1 MSGDRYLKILEDVG
15 AVLTGHFVLSNGIH
29 SEKYVQCSRFTR
41 YPNITAELVAGLV
54 DKLKNTL
61 PNIEFDLIVS
71 PAIGGIVLGYELGRQ
86 LNKMAI
92 YSERVDG
99 KMTFRRTF
107 EIPKNANR
115 VLLVEDVISS
125 GKASV
130 DTYNCI
136 KEHGGEVVA
145 QVALINRHDRE
156 YNPPFPLVNLVDISV
171 RTYEENQ
178 VPEWLA
184 KIPIER
190 PGSGWMSKSKVAV

>member
-1 MSGDRYLKILEDVG
+1 MSTNQYLKILEDVG
-15 AVLTGHFVLSNGIH
+15 AILTGHFVLSNGIH

-41 YPNITAELVAGLV
+41 YPDITGKLCAGLIQ
-54 DKLKNTL
+54 KLNETM
-61 PNIEFDLIVS
+61 PNLEFDVIVS
-71 PAIGGIVLGYELGRQ
+71 PAVGGIVLGYELGRQ

-92 YSERVDG
+92 YTERVDG

-125 GKASV
+125 GKASM

-136 KEHGGEVVA
+136 VEHGGTVVA
-145 QVALINRHDRE
+145 EVALINRHDKE
-156 YNPPFPLVNLVDISV
+156 FNPPFPIVNLVDISV
-171 RTYEENQ
+171 KTYEPDQ

-184 KIPIER
+184 KLPIDR
-190 PGSGWMSKSKVAV
+190 PGSGWMNNNKVAV

>member
-1 MSGDRYLKILEDVG
+1 MSNNEYLKILEDVG

-41 YPNITAELVAGLV
+41 YPNITA
-54 DKLKNTL
+54 KLCEALLKKFKDTH
-61 PNIEFDLIVS
+61 PEIEFDLVVS
-71 PAIGGIVLGYELGRQ
+71 PAIGGIVLGYEIGRQ

-136 KEHGGEVVA
+136 VEHGGNVVA
-145 QVALINRHDRE
+145 QVALINRHDKE
-156 YNPPFPLVNLVDISV
+156 YKPQFPLVNLVDISV
-171 RTYEENQ
+171 KTYEPDQ
-178 VPEWLA
+178 VPEWLE
-184 KIPIER
+184 KIPVER
-190 PGSGWMSKSKVAV
+190 PGSGWMSKEKVAI

>member
-1 MSGDRYLKILEDVG
+1 MSTNQYLKILEDVG
-15 AVLTGHFVLSNGIH
+15 AILTGHFVLSNGIH

-41 YPNITAELVAGLV
+41 YPDITGKLCAG
-54 DKLKNTL
+54 
-61 PNIEFDLIVS
+61 LIVS
-71 PAIGGIVLGYELGRQ
+71 PAVGGIVLGYELGRQ

-92 YSERVDG
+92 YTERVDG

-125 GKASV
+125 GKASM

-136 KEHGGEVVA
+136 VEHGGTVVA
-145 QVALINRHDRE
+145 EVALINRHDKE
-156 YNPPFPLVNLVDISV
+156 FNPPFPIVNLVDISV
-171 RTYEENQ
+171 KTYEPDQ

-184 KIPIER
+184 KLPIDR
-190 PGSGWMSKSKVAV
+190 PGSGWMNNNKVAV